1 MQQLETNAKE
11 MDNICEELQH
21 MEEGI
26 EDEYDS
32 FSNRLNT
39 QRRQQQEENAK
50 DVLKNAK
57 SIDEARRI
65 AAEREAAALAAQKN
79 AEANMSE
86 PKKIINQLV
95 TKASQIIPPQN
106 QQTPV
111 SMSVTIDPN
120 NKVAAATGKLTPG
133 VNTVPSSV
141 KASISMTEM
150 NNNKSK
156 SPNNFK
162 LPEDDEFNRFL
173 EDPLK
178 SGSSQATT
186 PSGLGATTIAAAV
199 ADEDDDE
206 DNANPMVAA
215 LKETLDSSDEDL
227 SSMNRKLANIPANLD
242 NK

>member
-65 AAEREAAALAAQKN
+65 AAEREAAALAAQKT

-106 QQTPV
+106 QQTSV

-133 VNTVPSSV
+133 VNTVPASV

-150 NNNKSK
+150 NNKSK

-178 SGSSQATT
+178 SGTSQATT
-186 PSGLGATTIAAAV
+186 PSGLATTIAAA
-199 ADEDDDE
+199 DEDEDE